1 MEKAAQDGRPRLNTL
16 TYKEGRRAVDKMSED
31 SEAEPLAVGEIDDGA
46 FAGPGGEIR
55 FRHYVPFNATDGK
68 LPTLVYYH
76 GGGFVIGN
84 IETHDST
91 CRRLANKSH
100 CQVISIDYR
109 LSPEHP
115 FPAPIDAAWRPSAT
129 SATTPPR
136 SAPIRRASPS
146 AAIWRA
152 APSPPWSPRSAATPA
167 RRPCPAF
174 QMLTYPATDSSRE
187 SFSRKAFAEGYFLT
201 KERMDWFWK
210 AYVPAGTDLADLRLS
225 PLLAEDFAGLPPAF
239 VLTAGYDPLRDEG
252 RAYAERLIE
261 AGIKTTYANYPGTI
275 HGFFSLT
282 RFLQQG
288 LRGQRRGGGGDG
300 GAFRDL
306 RSPGEETLVTT
317 ALDRFGSLLGSSFL
331 TFIWLTTTARE

>member
-1 MEKAAQDGRPRLNTL
+1 MLDAEARSLLDLMEKAVQDGRPRLETL
-16 TYKEGRRAVDKMSED
+16 PHAAGRKAVDKMSED
-31 SEAEPLAVGEIDDGA
+31 SEAEPLAVGEIDDGG

-55 FRHYVPFNATDGK
+55 FRHYVPLVAADGK

-84 IETHDST
+84 LETHDST
-91 CRRLANKSH
+91 CRRLANKSR
-100 CQVISIDYR
+100 CQVIAIDYR

-115 FPAPIDAAWRPSAT
+115 FPAPIEDGVAAFRH
-129 SATTPPR
+129 
-136 SAPIRRASPS
+136 IRDNAK
-146 AAIWRA
+146 AFGAD
-152 APSPPWSPRSAATPA
+152 PA
-167 RRPCPAF
+167 RLAVGGDSAGGAIAAVVCQVCRDAGEQGPAF
-174 QMLTYPATDSSRE
+174 QMLIYPATDSSRE
-187 SFSRKAFAEGYFLT
+187 SASRKAFAEGYFLT
-201 KERMDWFWK
+201 KPLMDWFWK

-225 PLLAEDFAGLPPAF
+225 PLLARDFTGLPPAF

-288 LRGQRRGGGGDG
+288 LRANDE
-300 GAFRDL
+300 AAA
-306 RSPGEETLVTT
+306 VM
-317 ALDRFGSLLGSSFL
+317 AAHFG
-331 TFIWLTTTARE
+331 T